1 LRRKQW
7 VSAIILGLL
16 LGIIPASIG
25 LARTQP
31 PPTYSASLP
40 STLELRTYYL
50 QAWAESLGLSPRELT
65 LSLLN
70 GKTLAEIAL
79 AQGIESD
86 QLGSLQISVQKK
98 ALSLAFN
105 DTNYPATEKINLQ
118 RCSDPDWE
126 KRQGTKRQFQFG
138 IRTTNIPFWYRNWLL
153 HCDKYLI
160 YW

>member
-1 LRRKQW
+1 LRRKQ
-7 VSAIILGLL
+7 VASAIILGLL
-16 LGIIPASIG
+16 LAIIPASIG

-31 PPTYSASLP
+31 PPTFSAGLP

-50 QAWAESLGLSPRELT
+50 QAWAETLGLSLRELT
-65 LSLLN
+65 FNLLK

-79 AQGIESD
+79 TQGIASD
-86 QLGSLQISVQKK
+86 QLGSLQVTVQNK

-118 RCSDPDWE
+118 RCSEPDWE
-126 KRQGTKRQFQFG
+126 KRQGTKRQFQFATH
-138 IRTTNIPFWYRNWLL
+138 TTTIPFWYRNWLL